1 VEKKVASSSE
11 VSNPSTRPKLIL
23 ASASPRRLAL
33 LQQAGIEPDALLP
46 ADVDETPLKNESAK
60 ELAKRLAR
68 SKAEVARKVARTRED
83 LTNSYI
89 LSADT
94 VVVVGKRVLP
104 KAEVA
109 DEAAG
114 CLRLLSGRQH
124 RVYTSVCLITPKD
137 TIRERFVETRVR
149 FKRLSRDEFERYL
162 ASGEWRGKAGG
173 YAIQGLAGTFVVK
186 LVGSYTNVV
195 GLPLYES
202 VALLDGEGYPVRF
215 SWLDAA

>member
-1 VEKKVASSSE
+1 VERKVASSSE
-11 VSNPSTRPKLIL
+11 VSNPGRRPKLVL
-23 ASASPRRLAL
+23 ASASPRRLGL

-46 ADVDETPLKNESAK
+46 ADVDETPLKNEGAK

-68 SKAEVARKVARTRED
+68 SKAEVARKVARVRED
-83 LTNSYI
+83 LKDSYI

-104 KAEVA
+104 KAEVV

-114 CLRLLSGRQH
+114 CLRLLSGRAH
-124 RVYTSVCLITPKD
+124 RVYTSICLITPKD
-137 TIRERFVETRVR
+137 TIRERLVETRVR

-186 LVGSYTNVV
+186 LVGSYSNVV
-195 GLPLYES
+195 GLPLYEAA
-202 VALLDGEGYPVRF
+202 ALLDGEGYPVRF